1 MPTKISL
8 VWKKASNKILV
19 QLTLSW
25 SRSESNTLSFILIK
39 IGVKLTLNSNI
50 NKNPTKDS
58 YSIRSRHCNES
69 AIEERVSKSQIILSC
84 TCEDYRKGSQGGGT
98 CEKSRIW
105 RIIKGVNLLNDIK
118 DLKTVRNWTFSTF
131 LRRKNIRRPDIKNF
145 GNDVGIP
152 A

>member
-1 MPTKISL
+1 M
-8 VWKKASNKILV
+8 
-19 QLTLSW
+19 
-25 SRSESNTLSFILIK
+25 ILI
-39 IGVKLTLNSNI
+39 ININRYSNINNFDQIENSSQIELELNGVKLALKLNI
-50 NKNPTKDS
+50 NKNPSKDS

-118 DLKTVRNWTFSTF
+118 DLKTVRN
-131 LRRKNIRRPDIKNF
+131 
-145 GNDVGIP
+145 
-152 A
+152 